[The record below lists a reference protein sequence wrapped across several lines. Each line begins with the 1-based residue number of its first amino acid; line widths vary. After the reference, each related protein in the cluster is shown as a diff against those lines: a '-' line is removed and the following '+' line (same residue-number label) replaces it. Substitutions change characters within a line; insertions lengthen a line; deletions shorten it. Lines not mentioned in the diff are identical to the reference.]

1 MNAPTGGYPNW
12 IDPASGDHCYART
25 GSSRLGQSP
34 PPAERDAYLLGVG
47 RAIAYIEH
55 TTALAQ
61 QFEPERNA
69 RIIGEWSMK
78 VVTAIRMAAADITG
92 GSK

>member
-34 PPAERDAYLLGVG
+34 PPVCLCGHDFHAGPCDG
-47 RAIAYIEH
+47 R
-55 TTALAQ
+55 TRT
-61 QFEPERNA
+61 
-69 RIIGEWSMK
+69 
-78 VVTAIRMAAADITG
+78 VVTTEHKSERLKQIALNEG
-92 GSK
+92 

>member
-1 MNAPTGGYPNW
+1 MLVPLMSDALF
-12 IDPASGDHCYART
+12 DVPA
-25 GSSRLGQSP
+25 
-34 PPAERDAYLLGVG
+34 DA
-47 RAIAYIEH
+47 EH

-61 QFEPERNA
+61 QFEPEQNA

>member
-1 MNAPTGGYPNW
+1 MTE
-12 IDPASGDHCYART
+12 
-25 GSSRLGQSP
+25 
-34 PPAERDAYLLGVG
+34 AERDAYLLGIG

-61 QFEPERNA
+61 QFEPEHTA
-69 RIIGEWSMK
+69 RIIGEWSTK